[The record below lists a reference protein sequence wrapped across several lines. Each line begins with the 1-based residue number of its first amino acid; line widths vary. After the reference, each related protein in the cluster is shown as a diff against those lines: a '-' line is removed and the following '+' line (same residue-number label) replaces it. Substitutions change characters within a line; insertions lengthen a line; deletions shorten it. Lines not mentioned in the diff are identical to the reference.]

1 MGLEPHET
9 NRGGQNA
16 AAPRREAQGQNRSPA
31 RKNQAHAPADP
42 VVLPGARCRLCYRLV
57 SKMLWTGIFLAPGN
71 TATIQAIAGAFANQ
85 SVRVFADESH
95 PRELRSDPKLV
106 ER

>member
-31 RKNQAHAPADP
+31 RKNQTHAPADP

-57 SKMLWTGIFLAPGN
+57 SNSQVL
-71 TATIQAIAGAFANQ
+71 IQQKRIAILTSTVEAGAQ
-85 SVRVFADESH
+85 
-95 PRELRSDPKLV
+95 LRAKGLV
-106 ER
+106 SEIDQKRRQEALLDAQQAL